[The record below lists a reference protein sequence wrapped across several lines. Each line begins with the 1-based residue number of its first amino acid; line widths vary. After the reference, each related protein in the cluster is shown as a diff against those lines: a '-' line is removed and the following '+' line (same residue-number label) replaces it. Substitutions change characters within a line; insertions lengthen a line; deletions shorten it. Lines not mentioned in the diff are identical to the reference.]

1 MKRTSNPWRFDAIF
15 YAVSTSLLLATPVE
29 TFAFELQEQASFAG
43 LLQPP
48 AVPQLSLDPVTAS
61 GLSLGTLSAFSER
74 MSERHG
80 QAAPDLVASQWSQ
93 FFPDATRPGAQ
104 VPAQLE
110 APSQQL
116 TIARTCSCVKPTA
129 MCIGR
134 GFSWA
139 TTTCKAASTACAGC
153 SATSR
158 RMPLTSAAKAWGV
171 LEHDP

>member
-80 QAAPDLVASQWSQ
+80 QAAPDLSPAS
-93 FFPDATRPGAQ
+93 
-104 VPAQLE
+104 
-110 APSQQL
+110 
-116 TIARTCSCVKPTA
+116 
-129 MCIGR
+129 GR
-134 GFSWA
+134 S
-139 TTTCKAASTACAGC
+139 S
-153 SATSR
+153 S
-158 RMPLTSAAKAWGV
+158 RMPQ
-171 LEHDP
+171 DPAPKCPRNWRRPANN